1 MTKSFRFVFY
11 TVRNDN
17 RKEKLMDWAGGTNWR
32 NEKLEKKSA
41 NLRDS
46 FTLKVWM
53 GNIKMHNK

>member
-1 MTKSFRFVFY
+1 MFY